1 MKSTPI
7 NGYPN
12 YILYEDGR
20 VYSIPRPSVRGGF
33 LKVILDE
40 KDKNCYPH
48 YTLRNKG
55 KRCKGKIHRL
65 LAEHFIPNPDNKP
78 CVLHRDD
85 NRENWSLD
93 NLYWGDWSEN
103 NHDRYR
109 NGGYHPYNVTL

>member
-7 NGYPN
+7 NGYPD

-20 VYSIPRPSVRGGF
+20 VYSTPRQGSSGGF

-40 KDKNCYPH
+40 NDKNFYPN

-55 KRCKGKIHRL
+55 KKTRGRIHRL

-85 NRENWSLD
+85 KRENWSLD
-93 NLYWGDWSEN
+93 NLYWGDWTDN
-103 NHDRYR
+103 NYDRKR
-109 NGGYHPYNVTL
+109 NGGYNSYNVAL

>member
-7 NGYPN
+7 NGYPD

-20 VYSIPRPSVRGGF
+20 VYSTPRQGSSGGF
-33 LKVILDE
+33 LVVILDK
-40 KDKNCYPH
+40 KDKCGYPF
-48 YTLRNKG
+48 YNLRNKG
-55 KRCKGKIHRL
+55 NLRKSKIHRL

-78 CVLHRDD
+78 LVLHKDD

-103 NHDRYR
+103 NRDRKR
-109 NGGYHPYNVTL
+109 NGGYHPYNVSI